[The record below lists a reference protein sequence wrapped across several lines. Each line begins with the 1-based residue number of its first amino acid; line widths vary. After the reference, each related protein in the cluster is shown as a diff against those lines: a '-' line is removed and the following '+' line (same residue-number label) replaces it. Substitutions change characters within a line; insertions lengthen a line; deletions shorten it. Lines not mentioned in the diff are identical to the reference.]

1 MATQVPAR
9 NGGTLT
15 RPDKGETMNPNGR
28 PRKYV
33 SQLKEQ
39 GYKLSEVNDAIQAL
53 MSMDIEELK
62 DVLENPKATILELT
76 IAKAM
81 VKSLQNG
88 SLYSMETLLTRVYG
102 KPREI
107 QEISSDSRIEV
118 VFVNGKTIL

>member
-1 MATQVPAR
+1 MGNANKTRQ
-9 NGGTLT
+9 GGNN
-15 RPDKGETMNPNGR
+15 EPNGR

-53 MSMDIEELK
+53 MSMDVEELSA
-62 DVLENPKATILELT
+62 VLENPKATILELT

-102 KPREI
+102 KPKEV
-107 QEISSDSRIEV
+107 QQVSTDSRIEV

>member
-53 MSMDIEELK
+53 MSMDVEELSA
-62 DVLENPKATILELT
+62 VLENPKATILELT

-102 KPREI
+102 KPKEV
-107 QEISSDSRIEV
+107 QQVNTDSRIEV

>member
-53 MSMDIEELK
+53 MSMDVEELSA
-62 DVLENPKATILELT
+62 VLENPKATILELT

-102 KPREI
+102 KPKEV
-107 QEISSDSRIEV
+107 QQVSTDSRIEV

>member
-1 MATQVPAR
+1 MSKLDNLQKG
-9 NGGTLT
+9 NGFDAFPE
-15 RPDKGETMNPNGR
+15 RINREGR

-53 MSMDIEELK
+53 MSMDAEELK
-62 DVLENPKATILELT
+62 SVLDNPKATILELT
-76 IAKAM
+76 IAAAM
-81 VKSLQNG
+81 IKSLKNG

-102 KPREI
+102 KPKEI
-107 QEISSDSRIEV
+107 QQVSTDSRIEV

>member
-53 MSMDIEELK
+53 MSMDVEELK
-62 DVLENPKATILELT
+62 SVLENPKATILELT

-102 KPREI
+102 KPKEI
-107 QEISSDSRIEV
+107 QQVQSDSKIEV